1 MSSWMLLAM
10 AGVAAA
16 VLGWLGPSGATRL
29 RSAPAS
35 VASMTSATNPRW
47 TFVIAGAGMMLV
59 GGWLFVPSG
68 AAWVLPVLAIPGGV
82 AGHHI
87 GRRVPSQHAKR
98 AAQQRQADL
107 PTALE
112 LLGTCLQAGLPLS
125 AATVAVRDAVDGPVH
140 DDLSRVL
147 QHLDIGV
154 PQSDAWL
161 SLAEQPQWRS
171 LARDLARSSASGTGL
186 VEVLHRAAQD
196 ARDAQHAEQLTRA
209 RTAGVRSVLPLMV
222 CYLPAFL
229 LLGIVPIVGSAV
241 VRLLG

>member
-1 MSSWMLLAM
+1 M
-10 AGVAAA
+10 VA
-16 VLGWLGPSGATRL
+16 V
-29 RSAPAS
+29 
-35 VASMTSATNPRW
+35 V
-47 TFVIAGAGMMLV
+47 
-59 GGWLFVPSG
+59 GWLFLPSG
-68 AAWVLPVLAIPGGV
+68 VAWLLPVLAVPGGV
-82 AGHHI
+82 AGHYV
-87 GRRVPSQHAKR
+87 GRRVPTQHTR
-98 AAQQRQADL
+98 LAARQRQEDL

-112 LLGTCLQAGLPLS
+112 LLGTCLQAGLPLP

-154 PQSDAWL
+154 PQRDAWL
-161 SLAEQPQWRS
+161 SLAALPQWRS
-171 LARDLARSSASGTGL
+171 LARDLARASGSGTGL